1 VKRYHI
7 ELAAMTVDADWLS
20 LSKPL
25 CDSDKQENLKKAP
38 KLYLIYSDTELK
50 NNNLIYRC

>member
-1 VKRYHI
+1 
-7 ELAAMTVDADWLS
+7 MTVDADWLS